1 MGGIYGLM
9 LLVRLDEGVKKLKD
23 REEKLERVM
32 SENTKLDTMM
42 LDQRQVIEELEVKQ
56 KEMEEHIRNLKIEI
70 FNGEEYVTKI
80 MEREK
85 NSYKAWATKYDKE
98 QEKVM
103 EIQLENI
110 NLKQKLELEGK
121 EKERLNV
128 CIQDLEKY
136 VLT

>member
-1 MGGIYGLM
+1 M
-9 LLVRLDEGVKKLKD
+9 KD

-32 SENTKLDTMM
+32 AENTKLDTMM

-56 KEMEEHIRNLKIEI
+56 KEMEEHIRTLKIEI

-85 NSYKAWATKYDKE
+85 NSYKSWAVKYDKE
-98 QEKVM
+98 QEKAM

-110 NLKQKLELEGK
+110 NLKQQLGLEAE
-121 EKERLNV
+121 EKENLNA
-128 CIQDLEKY
+128 CIQDLKK
-136 VLT
+136 